1 MKAVTSKSKDNLGT
15 FFSGKRS
22 LFLNSLIAILSL
34 VIIFLA
40 YTLLSGV
47 LPAKKVDKPTA
58 GVDSVHAIQL
68 EVLNGCGKAGVGDK
82 FIEYLRKNK
91 MDVVQTG
98 NYISFDMPNT
108 LIISRNSKDDRAKY
122 IAQMLGVDTANI
134 VRQYNKNY
142 YVDVSIII
150 GKDYKSLLLKK

>member
-1 MKAVTSKSKDNLGT
+1 MGT
-15 FFSGKRS
+15 FFSGKDS
-22 LFLNSLIAILSL
+22 LFLNSIIAILSIAI
-34 VIIFLA
+34 VFLA

-47 LPAKKVDKPTA
+47 LPAKKVIKPTT
-58 GVDSVHAIQL
+58 GVDSVHTLQL

-82 FIEYLRKNK
+82 FVEYLRKNK

-98 NYISFDMPNT
+98 NYVSFDMPNT
-108 LIISRNSKDDRAKY
+108 LIINRSGKDDRAKY
-122 IAQMLGVDTANI
+122 IAQLLGVDTTCI

-142 YVDVSIII
+142 YVDVSVII